1 MPCIIT
7 LPAAWASALINDDL
21 TGLDQQEARLCEF
34 AVRSLAR
41 DGLRVFD
48 LADDPETG
56 EPCEP
61 RFTWQYR
68 LYSQDHSAD
77 APLGGDVLD
86 YIAIDG
92 AEQDNVVPLGWRVVD
107 TSVS

>member
-1 MPCIIT
+1 LHIT
-7 LPAAWASALINDDL
+7 LPAAWAAALINDDL
-21 TGLDQQEARLCEF
+21 TGLDQHEARLCEF

-48 LADDPETG
+48 LTDDPDTG
-56 EPCEP
+56 APCEP

-68 LYSQDHSAD
+68 LYSQDTRGDGPS
-77 APLGGDVLD
+77 GGDVLE
-86 YIAIDG
+86 YIAI
-92 AEQDNVVPLGWRVVD
+92 ALPEQDSVVPLGWRVD